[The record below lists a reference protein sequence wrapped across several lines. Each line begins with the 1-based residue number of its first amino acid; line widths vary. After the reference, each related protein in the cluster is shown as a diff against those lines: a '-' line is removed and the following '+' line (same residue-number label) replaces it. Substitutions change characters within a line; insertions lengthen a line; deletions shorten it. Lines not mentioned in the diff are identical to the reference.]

1 MRQGIT
7 KLEQQNKSDDRIKKL
22 LEYLPL
28 QQDILLAFVFGSFA
42 SGEVTAMSDLDI
54 ALLFERK
61 RKVDFVRVGSM
72 REELADLLGIDV
84 DIVVLNT
91 AAPVIKMQVL
101 KKGRL
106 LHVKEQR
113 AYHEFFVN
121 TVKEY
126 DDLKRN
132 RKEIE
137 DHILKGRVYA

>member
-1 MRQGIT
+1 MKQSIT
-7 KLEQQNKSDDRIKKL
+7 KLEQQHKSDERIKKL

-28 QQDILLAFVFGSFA
+28 QQNILLAFVFGSFA
-42 SGEVTAMSDLDI
+42 SRDVTSMSDLDI

-61 RKVDFVRVGSM
+61 VDFSGVGSM

-106 LHVKEQR
+106 LHVKERR
-113 AYHEFFVN
+113 AYNEFFVT

-132 RKEIE
+132 RKEVE
-137 DHILKGRVYA
+137 DHILKGRLYA

>member
-1 MRQGIT
+1 MKQGIT
-7 KLEQQNKSDDRIKKL
+7 KLEQQHKSDERIKKL

-28 QQDILLAFVFGSFA
+28 QQNILLAFVFGSFA
-42 SGEVTAMSDLDI
+42 SRDVTSMSDLDI

-61 RKVDFVRVGSM
+61 VDFSGVGSM

-106 LHVKEQR
+106 LHVKERR
-113 AYHEFFVN
+113 AYNEFFVT

-132 RKEIE
+132 RKEVE
-137 DHILKGRVYA
+137 DHILKGRLYA

>member
-1 MRQGIT
+1 MRQDST
-7 KLEQQNKSDDRIKKL
+7 KLERQNKSDDRIKKL
-22 LEYLPL
+22 VEYLPV
-28 QQDILLAFVFGSFA
+28 QHDILIAFVFGSFA
-42 SGEVTAMSDLDI
+42 SGDMTAMSDLDI
-54 ALLFERK
+54 ALLFDGKIEFTR
-61 RKVDFVRVGSM
+61 VRGI

-91 AAPVIKMQVL
+91 AAPVIKMQIL

-106 LHVKEQR
+106 LHVRERR
-113 AYHEFFVN
+113 AYNEFFVT

-137 DHILKGRVYA
+137 DNILKGRVYA